1 MNADTMLPLLAAQR
15 EIWFAEQR
23 LSDGNSVYQ
32 VGEYVDV
39 QGEFD
44 TGTFER
50 ALRSV
55 VAGLDTVHSRFHQER
70 GRVGQTIDPDRPWEL
85 RTVDLSDA
93 ADPPAEADAWMRAEL
108 ARPTDLDGG
117 PLFHFALLRLGPER
131 HLWYQNYHHI
141 AMDAYG
147 SSLVSRRV
155 AEVYTALT
163 EGREPGPD
171 PFGSLRELADE
182 DAAYRSA
189 PAFQQD
195 RDFWLGQLGGR
206 AAPSP
211 LVSRSR
217 GASAEFR
224 GATRWLPEE
233 RFEAVRRTARTVR
246 VPWPVV
252 VTAAV
257 ALHVQRL
264 TGDENVLIAF
274 PLSARASQLARQTPA
289 NLANVLPLPLT
300 VRPDMTVTALLEHV
314 AEQMAAAVA
323 HQRYRGVDLQR
334 DLGMAAATSLLP
346 VVNVMSHPYDLRFG
360 AARGTMRNLSSG
372 LVGNLLFMIWDR
384 QDGQGLQIDVNGRDD
399 LGLADHRDAFTATL
413 EALTATDPAQ
423 PLSGVGGSAPV
434 SEAPVSEAAVSAVP
448 VSEAAASEAASAPA
462 SAAPAS
468 QATAPASAAATAV
481 PAAATVP
488 DLFAARAAATPD
500 APALTADGTTWSYRE
515 LDERSNRVA
524 RALIARGVG
533 PEDVVAVAL
542 PRSADL
548 VLALLGV
555 LKSGAAYAAVDP
567 DYPPAR
573 IAYML
578 QDAAPKLLITSSTAG
593 ITTDTDHLLIDAPEF
608 LADADADA
616 DAAADPDPD
625 PDPAADDRRPV
636 GADERLRPLEPG
648 CPAYLTY
655 TSGSTG
661 RPKGVITSHENV
673 VRLFTATRDQLG
685 HGPDDVWTL
694 FHSAAFDFSVWEIW
708 GALLHGGRLV
718 VVPFEVS
725 RAPQR
730 FLRLLADERVTV
742 LSQTPSAF
750 YQLMAADQELPEVGR
765 RLRLRT
771 VVFGGEALQPARL
784 DDWRRRHGTT
794 GPALVN
800 MYGITETTV
809 HVTHVELGPEHGPD
823 SVIGVPLADLTVHL
837 LDERLRPVPVGAIGE
852 MYVHGPGLARGYLG
866 RPGLTAHRFVA
877 DPHGRPGLRMYRTGD
892 LARRDPA
899 GRLTFVG
906 RADDQIKVRGFRIEP
921 GEIEAALAECPGVA
935 LAAVARTEE
944 REDDQ
949 RLVAFVVAEDGADP
963 GPEEIK
969 EAVRARLPE
978 YMVPGRIVRLDA
990 LPLTANGKLDRAA
1003 LTAAT
1008 NPAPAPAD
1016 GALSSR
1022 LDIMRALFALVLDEP
1037 EVGPDDDFFDLGGHS
1052 VLATALITRIRSTF
1066 SAEIDLRVLFDDP
1079 TPRAVAA
1086 ALDDAGLGR
1095 PPLVARER
1103 PADLDASF
1111 AQRRMWFLQ
1120 QMDGPGCAYNIPSV
1134 LRIDGP
1140 LDAAALSAAL
1150 GDVVARHES
1159 LRTVLPYVDGR
1170 LLQRVLPTVAPALHA
1185 TPVTEAELEERLAA
1199 GARRAFDLAVEPPL
1213 RAELFTTGAGAHV
1226 LLLVLHHSACDA
1238 TSMRL
1243 LARDLE
1249 RAYAARVTGRA
1260 PRLDPVPVRYGDYTL
1275 WQNDLL
1281 TADGAGG
1288 GLLDTQVAYW
1298 REQLAGLPEQTELP
1312 TDRPRPA
1319 VASYTGDHIAV
1330 SLDAG
1335 LHRRLVDLGRASGA
1349 SLFMVLH
1356 AGLAA
1361 LLSRLGAGD
1370 DIAVGSPVAGRPDE
1384 ALEDVVGAFVNTLVL
1399 RTDLS
1404 GRPAFADLLQRVRET
1419 ALAAY
1424 AHQDV
1429 PFEYLTDVLAPE
1441 RSPARHPLF
1450 QVMLGLQDTAPAGE
1464 FTLPGLTV
1472 STELGRTGTAKFDL
1486 FFCLVERHTED
1497 GAPAGLEGYVEY
1509 ASDLFEPGTART
1521 LFDRFARLLAEA
1533 AADPARPVDRF
1544 DLLTAEERTRLL
1556 ALPAP
1561 GAADLPEATVT
1572 GLFERQAAATPA
1584 ALAVSADG
1592 RDLTYADLDT
1602 RANQWARA
1610 LAGHGVRV
1618 GDTVAVALPRSPE
1631 SVVAL
1636 LAVLKAGAAY
1646 VPIDPRYPAAQ
1657 VATMVEETRPRI
1669 VLTSR
1674 DFDAARLPDTAVP
1687 RLLLDEPD
1695 TAAALA
1701 AQDTAPPDPAT
1712 RGPLHPLSAAYV
1724 MYTSGSSGRPK
1735 GIVVTHRDVAALA
1748 TDPRFGDGVCADV
1761 LAHSPAAFDASTF
1774 ETWAPLLR
1782 GGRLILAPPHELDA
1796 EEYAEL
1802 ITRHRPSAL
1811 WLTAALF
1818 AVVAE
1823 YRPDCFAGVR
1833 QVWAGG
1839 EEIAPSMVRRVLDA
1853 CPDTTVVNGY
1863 GPTETTTFATS
1874 HAVRALAPDA
1884 RTVPIGRPLAGMR
1897 AYVLDAGLQ
1906 PLPPGSTGELYLAGA
1921 GVARGYLGRPAG
1933 TAERFVADPYGP
1945 AGDRMYRTGDLAR
1958 WTPDGVLEYRGR
1970 TDRQVKLRGFRVEP
1984 GQVEAVLLE
1993 HPAVAQAVA
2002 EVRREG
2008 EGEARL
2014 VAYVVPAEGA
2024 RPTVEALRAFAGRLV
2039 PQYLVPHRIVVLD
2052 ALPVTAHGKLD
2063 RAALPAVAAE
2073 PGGRAPAGPA
2083 EHLLCALMA
2092 RVLGRDEVGAD
2103 DDFFALGGDSI
2114 SAIRLVS
2121 AARGEGLTF
2130 TVRDVF
2136 AHRSAAELSRAAA
2149 APGATPDGEPAETG
2163 TGPVPATPIVH
2174 WLRERGAP
2182 VHRFAQSLLLSC
2194 PPGLSRDALRA
2205 AVRALTDTHDALRL
2219 RLADQDGSWTLEIR
2233 PPGQDP
2239 DADLVHRVDASG
2251 LDAAG
2256 LADRARAEVSAAAD
2270 RLDPYAGRIARL
2282 VWFDQGPRTPG
2293 RLLLVVHHLAVDGVS
2308 WRVLVDDL
2316 VQAYTQAAAGRAPV
2330 LPPVATSLRHWAR
2343 RLTAQ
2348 ATEPQRLAELPRWI
2362 DVLDGPDPLLTAKP
2376 ADPRIDLA
2384 SDTVDIVTTLPEEL
2398 VGPLL
2403 TSVPAAF
2410 HCGVEDVLLTA
2421 LGLAVAAWRRDRGDE
2436 PADGV
2441 LVDVEGHGR
2450 EDVVAG
2456 ADVTRTLGWFTTIHP
2471 VRVDP
2476 GRIGWTEVTAG
2487 DPRLGAAV
2495 KRVKEQACAAPDG
2508 GIGFGLL
2515 RHLTPGCREVLAR
2528 LGIPQIG
2535 FNYLGRF
2542 AAPGA
2547 PLGGEPGWG
2556 MAPEGVMVT
2565 TTDPGLPV
2573 AHGLEVHAVVRD
2585 APAGPRLTVTWTG
2598 AGRLWSDADLTDL
2611 GGRWTTALEGI
2622 VRHALAPDAGGH
2634 TPSDFPLAD
2643 LTQNDID
2650 DVEAAW

>member
-23 LSDGNSVYQ
+23 LSNGNSVYQ

-44 TGTFER
+44 TEIFER

-55 VAGLDTVHSRFHQER
+55 VAGLDTVHSRFHQDR
-70 GRVGQTIDPDRPWEL
+70 GRVAQSIDPDRPWEL
-85 RTVDLSDA
+85 RAVDLSG
-93 ADPPAEADAWMRAEL
+93 ADDPQAEADAWMRREL
-108 ARPTDLDGG
+108 SRPTDLTDG
-117 PLFHFALLRLGPER
+117 PLFRFAVLRLSPER

-163 EGREPGPD
+163 ERRDPGPN

-189 PAFQQD
+189 PDFRQD

-206 AAPSP
+206 PAPSA

-217 GASAEFR
+217 GAAATFR
-224 GATRWLPEE
+224 SVTRWLPEE
-233 RFEAVRRTARTVR
+233 RFDAVRGTARSVR

-257 ALHVQRL
+257 ALHVQRR
-264 TGDENVLIAF
+264 TGDENVLLAF

-289 NLANVLPLPLT
+289 NLANVLPLALT

-334 DLGMAAATSLLP
+334 DLGMAHATSLLP
-346 VVNVMSHPYDLRFG
+346 VVNVISHPYDLRFG

-372 LVGNLLFMIWDR
+372 LVGNLLFMLWDR

-413 EALTATDPAQ
+413 EALAVTDPSQ
-423 PLSGVGGSAPV
+423 PVSCVGGPAP
-434 SEAPVSEAAVSAVP
+434 APADPAPSTAAV
-448 VSEAAASEAASAPA
+448 
-462 SAAPAS
+462 
-468 QATAPASAAATAV
+468 TAV
-481 PAAATVP
+481 PGAATLP
-488 DLFAARAAATPD
+488 ALFAAQAAATPD

-515 LDERSNRVA
+515 LDERSNRLA
-524 RALIARGVG
+524 RALIARGIG

-555 LKSGAAYAAVDP
+555 LKSGAAYVAVDP

-578 QDAAPKLLITSSTAG
+578 QDAAPELLITSSAAR
-593 ITTDTDHLLIDAPEF
+593 IATDQDHLLIDAPEF
-608 LADADADA
+608 RADADADGR
-616 DAAADPDPD
+616 DPRPVAADELV
-625 PDPAADDRRPV
+625 RP
-636 GADERLRPLEPG
+636 LRPG
-648 CPAYLTY
+648 CRAYLTY

-661 RPKGVITSHENV
+661 RPKGVTTSHENV
-673 VRLFTATRDQLG
+673 VRLFSTTREPLG
-685 HGPDDVWTL
+685 YGPGDVWTL

-725 RAPQR
+725 RSPQR
-730 FLRLLADERVTV
+730 FLRLLADEGVTV

-750 YQLMAADQELPEVGR
+750 YQLMAGDQELPEVSR

-784 DDWRRRHGTT
+784 AEWRRRHGGT

-809 HVTHVELGPEHGPD
+809 HVTHVELGPEQGPD

-852 MYVHGPGLARGYLG
+852 MYVSGPGLARGYLG
-866 RPGLTAHRFVA
+866 RPGLTGQRFVA
-877 DPHGRPGLRMYRTGD
+877 DPYGRPGERMYRTGD

-906 RADDQIKVRGFRIEP
+906 RSDDQLKVRGFRIEP

-935 LAAVARTEE
+935 LAAVALTEE
-944 REDDQ
+944 REDDR

-963 GPEEIK
+963 APEEMK

-978 YMVPGRIVRLDA
+978 YMVPGRIIRTDA

-1003 LTAAT
+1003 LTTAT
-1008 NPAPAPAD
+1008 NPADAPAS
-1016 GALSSR
+1016 GGLSSR
-1022 LDIMRALFALVLDEP
+1022 LDIMCALFALVLDEP

-1052 VLATALITRIRSTF
+1052 VLATTLITRIRSTF
-1066 SAEIDLRVLFDDP
+1066 SVEVDLRVLFDDP
-1079 TPRAVAA
+1079 TPRAVTA
-1086 ALDDAGLGR
+1086 ALDDAGLAR
-1095 PPLVARER
+1095 PPLVRRER
-1103 PADLDASF
+1103 TTELEASY

-1120 QMDGPGCAYNIPSV
+1120 QMDGPGGAYNIPSV

-1140 LDAAALSAAL
+1140 LDVAALRAAL
-1150 GDVVARHES
+1150 GDVLARHES

-1170 LLQRVLPTVAPALHA
+1170 LLQQVLPPTAPALAA
-1185 TPVTEAELEERLAA
+1185 TPVTEAELDERLAA
-1199 GARRAFDLAVEPPL
+1199 GARRPFDLAVEPPL
-1213 RAELFTTGAGAHV
+1213 RAELFSTGADAHV
-1226 LLLVLHHSACDA
+1226 LLLVLHHCACDA
-1238 TSMRL
+1238 LSMRL
-1243 LARDLE
+1243 IARDLD
-1249 RAYAARVTGRA
+1249 RAYAARAAGRA
-1260 PRLDPVPVRYGDYTL
+1260 PRFDPAPVRYSDYTL
-1275 WQNDLL
+1275 WQNELL
-1281 TADGAGG
+1281 AADGTGG
-1288 GLLDTQVAYW
+1288 GLLETQVAYW
-1298 REQLAGLPEQTELP
+1298 REQLAGLPEQIELP

-1319 VASYTGDHIAV
+1319 VASYAGDHISV
-1330 SLDAG
+1330 SLDAE

-1370 DIAVGSPVAGRPDE
+1370 DIAVGSPVAGRLDQ
-1384 ALEDVVGAFVNTLVL
+1384 ALDDVVGAFVNTLVL
-1399 RTDLS
+1399 RTDVS
-1404 GRPAFADLLQRVRET
+1404 GRPAFTDLLQRVRET

-1429 PFEYLTDVLAPE
+1429 PFEYLTDALAPE
-1441 RSPARHPLF
+1441 RSLARHPLF
-1450 QVMLGLQDTAPAGE
+1450 QVMLGLQDSAPAGE

-1486 FFCLVERHTED
+1486 FLSLIERRTAD
-1497 GAPAGLEGYVEY
+1497 GAPAGLDGYLEY
-1509 ASDLFEPGTART
+1509 ASDLFEPETART
-1521 LFDRFARLLAEA
+1521 LFDRFARLLAGA
-1533 AADPARPVDRF
+1533 AADPGSPVDRI
-1544 DLLTAEERTRLL
+1544 DLLTADEHTRLL
-1556 ALPAP
+1556 TAGSP
-1561 GAADLPEATVT
+1561 GSADLPEATVT
-1572 GLFERQAAATPA
+1572 DLFARQTAATPA
-1584 ALAVSADG
+1584 AIAVSADG
-1592 RDLTYADLDT
+1592 RDLTYADLDA
-1602 RANQWARA
+1602 RADRWARA
-1610 LAGHGVRV
+1610 LAGHGVRA

-1631 SVVAL
+1631 FVVAL

-1657 VATMVEETRPRI
+1657 VASMLGETRPKA

-1674 DFDAARLPDTAVP
+1674 DTDVRHLPDTAAP
-1687 RLLLDEPD
+1687 RLLLDDLDAAPEPAERD
-1695 TAAALA
+1695 AT
-1701 AQDTAPPDPAT
+1701 PP
-1712 RGPLHPLSAAYV
+1712 HPLSAAYV
-1724 MYTSGSSGRPK
+1724 MYTSGSTGQPK
-1735 GIVVTHRDVAALA
+1735 GIVVTHRDIAALA
-1748 TDPRFGDGVCADV
+1748 TDPRFGGGVCAGV
-1761 LAHSPAAFDASTF
+1761 LVHSPAAFDASTF
-1774 ETWAPLLR
+1774 EIWAPLLQ
-1782 GGRLILAPPHELDA
+1782 GGRLILAPADALDA
-1796 EEYAEL
+1796 EEYADL
-1802 ITRHRPSAL
+1802 IVRHRPSAL

-1823 YRPDCFAGVR
+1823 YRPECFAGVR

-1839 EEIAPSMVRRVLDA
+1839 EEIAPSMVRRVLAA
-1853 CPDTTVVNGY
+1853 CPDTVVVNGY

-1874 HAVRALAPDA
+1874 HAVRDLAPEA
-1884 RTVPIGRPLAGMR
+1884 RSVPIGHPLAGMR

-1906 PLPPGSTGELYLAGA
+1906 PLPPGATGELYLAGA
-1921 GVARGYLGRPAG
+1921 GVARGYLGRPAQ

-1945 AGDRMYRTGDLAR
+1945 AGERMYRTGDLAR
-1958 WTPDGVLEYRGR
+1958 WTPDGVLEYLGR

-1984 GQVEAVLLE
+1984 GHVEAILQE
-1993 HPAVAQAVA
+1993 HPAVSQAVA

-2008 EGEARL
+2008 DGEPRL
-2014 VAYVVPAEGA
+2014 VAYVVPAEGG
-2024 RPTVEALRAFAGRLV
+2024 RPTRDALRAFAGRRV
-2039 PQYLVPHRIVVLD
+2039 PQYLVPHEIVVLD

-2063 RAALPAVAAE
+2063 RAALPATAAR
-2073 PGGRAPAGPA
+2073 PGGRTPAGQA
-2083 EHLLCALMA
+2083 EHLLCTLMA
-2092 RVLGRDEVGAD
+2092 RVLGRDAVGAD
-2103 DDFFALGGDSI
+2103 DDFFGLGGDSI
-2114 SAIRLVS
+2114 CAIRLVS
-2121 AARGEGLTF
+2121 AARAEGLAF

-2136 AHRSAAELSRAAA
+2136 AHRTAAELSRSA
-2149 APGATPDGEPAETG
+2149 GALDTTADGEADDTG

-2194 PPGLSRDALRA
+2194 PPGLSEDALRA
-2205 AVRALTDTHDALRL
+2205 AVRAVTDTHDALRL
-2219 RLADQDGSWTLEIR
+2219 KLVDQDDSWTLEVQ
-2233 PPGQDP
+2233 PPGRTP
-2239 DADLVHRVDASG
+2239 DAGLVRRVDATG
-2251 LDAAG
+2251 LSEDT

-2282 VWFDQGPRTPG
+2282 VWFDRGPETPG

-2308 WRVLVDDL
+2308 WRILTDDL
-2316 VQAYTQAAAGRAPV
+2316 IQAYSRAAAGRTPDLSPV
-2330 LPPVATSLRHWAR
+2330 GTSLRHWAR

-2348 ATEPQRLAELPRWI
+2348 STQPDRLAELPRWM
-2362 DVLDGPDPLLTAKP
+2362 DVLDAPDPLLTRKP
-2376 ADPRIDLA
+2376 ADPRLDLA
-2384 SDTVDIVTTLPEEL
+2384 ADTVDTVATLPEDI

-2403 TSVPAAF
+2403 TTVPAAF

-2421 LGLAVAAWRRDRGDE
+2421 LGLAVAAWRRDRGDDT
-2436 PADGV
+2436 ADGV

-2450 EDVVAG
+2450 EDVVPG
-2456 ADVTRTLGWFTTIHP
+2456 ADVSRTLGWFTTLHP
-2471 VRVDP
+2471 VRIDP
-2476 GRIGWTEVTAG
+2476 GRIAWADVTSGA
-2487 DPRLGAAV
+2487 PRLGDAV

-2528 LGIPQIG
+2528 LGTPQIG

-2556 MAPEGVMVT
+2556 MAPEAVMVT

-2573 AHGLEVHAVVRD
+2573 AHGLEVHAVVHD
-2585 APAGPRLTVTWTG
+2585 AATGPRLTATWTG
-2598 AGRLWSDADLTDL
+2598 ARRLWSDADLTDL
-2611 GGRWTTALEGI
+2611 GERWTAALEGI
-2622 VRHALAPDAGGH
+2622 VRHALSPDAGGH
-2634 TPSDFPLAD
+2634 SPSDFPLAD

>member
-39 QGEFD
+39 QGAFD
-44 TGTFER
+44 TEIFER

-55 VAGLDTVHSRFHQER
+55 VAGLDTVHSRFHQDR
-70 GRVGQTIDPDRPWEL
+70 GRVGQTIEPDRPWEL
-85 RTVDLSDA
+85 RAVDLCGA
-93 ADPPAEADAWMRAEL
+93 ADPQAEADAWMRREL
-108 ARPTDLDGG
+108 ARPTDLTDG
-117 PLFHFALLRLGPER
+117 PLFRFAVLRLGPER

-155 AEVYTALT
+155 AEVYTALA
-163 EGREPGPD
+163 EGRDPGPN

-189 PAFQQD
+189 PDFRQD

-206 AAPSP
+206 PAPSP

-217 GASAEFR
+217 GAAAEFR
-224 GATRWLPEE
+224 GVTRWLSEE
-233 RFEAVRRTARTVR
+233 RFDAVRGTARGAR

-252 VTAAV
+252 VTAAA
-257 ALHVQRL
+257 ALHVHRQ
-264 TGDENVLIAF
+264 TGDENVLLAF

-300 VRPDMTVTALLEHV
+300 IRPDLTVTALLEHV

-334 DLGMAAATSLLP
+334 DLGTAHATSLLP
-346 VVNVMSHPYDLRFG
+346 VVNVISHPYNLRFG

-384 QDGQGLQIDVNGRDD
+384 RDGQGLQIDVNGRDD

-413 EALTATDPAQ
+413 EALTATDPAR
-423 PLSGVGGSAPV
+423 PVGGVGGPAP
-434 SEAPVSEAAVSAVP
+434 AP
-448 VSEAAASEAASAPA
+448 EAAAARTTARGDAARE
-462 SAAPAS
+462 
-468 QATAPASAAATAV
+468 SAAAAAV
-481 PAAATVP
+481 PAAATLP
-488 DLFAARAAATPD
+488 GLFAAQAAATPD

-515 LDERSNRVA
+515 LDERSNRLA
-524 RALIARGVG
+524 RALVARGIG

-555 LKSGAAYAAVDP
+555 LKSGAAYVAVDP

-578 QDAAPKLLITSSTAG
+578 QDAAPGLLITSTATG
-593 ITTDTDHLLIDAPEF
+593 IATDRDRLLIDAPEF
-608 LADADADA
+608 LADADGRDPGPVT
-616 DAAADPDPD
+616 AA
-625 PDPAADDRRPV
+625 
-636 GADERLRPLEPG
+636 ERLRPLEPG
-648 CPAYLTY
+648 CAAYLTY

-661 RPKGVITSHENV
+661 HPKGVITSHENV
-673 VRLFTATRDQLG
+673 VRLFTATRDRLG
-685 HGPDDVWTL
+685 LGRDDVWTL

-750 YQLMAADQELPEVGR
+750 YQLMAADQELPEVSR

-784 DDWRRRHGTT
+784 ADWRRRHGTA

-809 HVTHVELGPEHGPD
+809 HVTHVTLDPEPGPD

-852 MYVHGPGLARGYLG
+852 MYVSGPGLARGYLG
-866 RPGLTAHRFVA
+866 RPALTAQRFVA
-877 DPHGRPGLRMYRTGD
+877 GPHGRPGERMYRTGD

-906 RADDQIKVRGFRIEP
+906 RSDDQLKVRGFRIEP
-921 GEIEAALAECPGVA
+921 GEIEAALTGFPGVA
-935 LAAVARTEE
+935 LAAVAVTEE

-963 GPEEIK
+963 APEEIR

-978 YMVPGRIVRLDA
+978 YMVPGRIVRTDA

-1003 LTAAT
+1003 LTAAAD
-1008 NPAPAPAD
+1008 PARTPA
-1016 GALSSR
+1016 GGGLSSR
-1022 LDIMRALFALVLDEP
+1022 LDIMCALFALVLDEP

-1052 VLATALITRIRSTF
+1052 VLATSLITRIRSTF
-1066 SAEIDLRVLFDDP
+1066 SVEVDLRVLFDDP
-1079 TPRAVAA
+1079 TPRAVTA
-1086 ALDDAGLGR
+1086 ALDDAGLAR
-1095 PPLVARER
+1095 PRLVRRER
-1103 PADLDASF
+1103 PAELEASH

-1120 QMDGPGCAYNIPSV
+1120 QMDGPGGAYHIPSV
-1134 LRIDGP
+1134 LHIDGP
-1140 LDAAALSAAL
+1140 LDVTALGTAL
-1150 GDVVARHES
+1150 GDVLARHES
-1159 LRTVLPYVDGR
+1159 LRTVLPYLDGR
-1170 LLQRVLPTVAPALHA
+1170 LLQQVLPPAAPALRA
-1185 TPVTEAELEERLAA
+1185 TPVTEAELDERLAA
-1199 GARRAFDLAVEPPL
+1199 GARRPFDLAVEPPL
-1213 RAELFTTGAGAHV
+1213 RAELFTTGADAHV
-1226 LLLVLHHSACDA
+1226 LLLVLHHCACDA
-1238 TSMRL
+1238 LSMRL
-1243 LARDLE
+1243 IARDLD
-1249 RAYAARVTGRA
+1249 RAYAARAAGRA
-1260 PRLDPVPVRYGDYTL
+1260 PRLDPVPVRYSDYTL
-1275 WQNDLL
+1275 WQNELL
-1281 TADGAGG
+1281 AADGTGG
-1288 GLLDTQVAYW
+1288 GLLETQVAYW
-1298 REQLAGLPEQTELP
+1298 REQLAGLPEQIELP

-1319 VASYTGDHIAV
+1319 VASYTGDHITV

-1370 DIAVGSPVAGRPDE
+1370 DIAVGSPVAGRLDQALDE
-1384 ALEDVVGAFVNTLVL
+1384 VVGAFVNTLVL
-1399 RTDLS
+1399 RTDVS
-1404 GRPAFADLLQRVRET
+1404 GRPAFTDLLQRVRET

-1441 RSPARHPLF
+1441 RSLARHPLF

-1486 FFCLVERHTED
+1486 FLNLVERHSAD
-1497 GAPAGLEGYVEY
+1497 GTPAGLDGHVEY
-1509 ASDLFEPGTART
+1509 AADLFEPETVRT

-1533 AADPARPVDRF
+1533 AADPDRPVDRI
-1544 DLLTAEERTRLL
+1544 DLLTSEERARLL
-1556 ALPAP
+1556 AAGAP
-1561 GAADLPEATVT
+1561 GTADLPEATVT
-1572 GLFERQAAATPA
+1572 GLFARQAGATPSA
-1584 ALAVSADG
+1584 VAVSADG
-1592 RDLTYADLDT
+1592 RDLTYADLDA
-1602 RANQWARA
+1602 RADRWARA
-1610 LAGHGVRV
+1610 LAGHGVRA

-1631 SVVAL
+1631 FVVAL

-1646 VPIDPRYPAAQ
+1646 VPVDPRYPAAQ
-1657 VATMVEETRPRI
+1657 VASMLDETRPRA

-1674 DFDAARLPDTAVP
+1674 DTDAPRLPDTAAP
-1687 RLLLDEPD
+1687 RLLPDDLDTG
-1695 TAAALA
+1695 TAPA
-1701 AQDTAPPDPAT
+1701 AQDPAPPAPV
-1712 RGPLHPLSAAYV
+1712 PHPLSAAYV
-1724 MYTSGSSGRPK
+1724 MYTSGSTGRPK

-1748 TDPRFGDGVCADV
+1748 ADPRFGDGVCADV
-1761 LAHSPAAFDASTF
+1761 LVHSPAAFDASTF
-1774 ETWAPLLR
+1774 EIWAPLLR
-1782 GGRLILAPPHELDA
+1782 GGRLIVAPPHELDA
-1796 EEYAEL
+1796 EEYADL
-1802 ITRHRPSAL
+1802 IVRHRPSAL

-1818 AVVAE
+1818 AVLAE
-1823 YRPDCFAGVR
+1823 YRPDCFTGVR

-1839 EEIAPSMVRRVLDA
+1839 EEVAPSAVRRVLAA
-1853 CPDTTVVNGY
+1853 CPDTVVVNGY

-1874 HAVRALAPDA
+1874 HAVRDLAPDA
-1884 RTVPIGRPLAGMR
+1884 RGVPIGRPLAGVR
-1897 AYVLDAGLQ
+1897 AYVLDAALQ
-1906 PLPPGSTGELYLAGA
+1906 PLPPGATGELYLAGA
-1921 GVARGYLGRPAG
+1921 GVARGYLGRPAQ

-1945 AGDRMYRTGDLAR
+1945 AGERMYRTGDLAR
-1958 WTPDGVLEYRGR
+1958 RTPDGVLEYRGR

-1984 GQVEAVLLE
+1984 GQVEAVLRE
-1993 HPAVAQAVA
+1993 HPAVARAVA
-2002 EVRREG
+2002 EVRRAG
-2008 EGEARL
+2008 DGQPRL
-2014 VAYVVPAEGA
+2014 VAYVVPAQGG
-2024 RPTVEALRAFAGRLV
+2024 RPTRDALRAFAGRRV
-2039 PQYLVPHRIVVLD
+2039 PQYLVPHEIVVLD

-2063 RAALPAVAAE
+2063 RAALPAVTAR
-2073 PGGRAPAGPA
+2073 PSGRAPAGRA
-2083 EHLLCALMA
+2083 EHLLCSLMA
-2092 RVLGRDEVGAD
+2092 RVLGRDTVGAD
-2103 DDFFALGGDSI
+2103 DDFFGLGGDSI
-2114 SAIRLVS
+2114 CAIRLVS
-2121 AARGEGLTF
+2121 AARAEGLAF

-2136 AHRSAAELSRAAA
+2136 AHRTAAELSRSAGAAD
-2149 APGATPDGEPAETG
+2149 APADGADDDTG

-2182 VHRFAQSLLLSC
+2182 VGRFAQSLLLSC
-2194 PPGLSRDALRA
+2194 PPGLSEDALRA
-2205 AVRALTDTHDALRL
+2205 AVRAVTDTHDALRL
-2219 RLADQDGSWTLEIR
+2219 RLVDRDDSWTLEIQ
-2233 PPGQDP
+2233 PPGRAA
-2239 DADLVHRVDASG
+2239 DADPVRRVDATG
-2251 LDAAG
+2251 LGEDDLAG
-2256 LADRARAEVSAAAD
+2256 RAREEVSAAAD
-2270 RLDPYAGRIARL
+2270 RLDPYAGRIARF
-2282 VWFDQGPRTPG
+2282 VWFDRGPEAPG

-2308 WRVLVDDL
+2308 WRILTDDL
-2316 VQAYTQAAAGRAPV
+2316 VQAYTRAAAGRTPD
-2330 LPPVATSLRHWAR
+2330 LPPAGTSLRHWAR

-2348 ATEPQRLAELPRWI
+2348 ATQPHRLAELPRWM
-2362 DVLDGPDPLLTAKP
+2362 DVLAAPDPLLTPKP
-2376 ADPRIDLA
+2376 ADPRLDLA
-2384 SDTVDIVTTLPEEL
+2384 ADTVETVTTLPEDV

-2403 TSVPAAF
+2403 TTVPAAF

-2421 LGLAVAAWRRDRGDE
+2421 LGLAVAAWRRDRGDDT
-2436 PADGV
+2436 ADGV

-2450 EDVVAG
+2450 EDVVPG
-2456 ADVTRTLGWFTTIHP
+2456 ADVSRTLGWFTTLHP
-2471 VRVDP
+2471 VRIDP
-2476 GRIGWTEVTAG
+2476 GRVAWAEVTSGA
-2487 DPRLGAAV
+2487 PRLGDAV
-2495 KRVKEQACAAPDG
+2495 KRVKEQVCAAPDG

-2515 RHLTPGCREVLAR
+2515 RHLAPGCREVLAR
-2528 LGIPQIG
+2528 LGTPQIG

-2547 PLGGEPGWG
+2547 PLGGGPGWA
-2556 MAPEGVMVT
+2556 MAPEAVMVT
-2565 TTDPGLPV
+2565 ATDPGLPV
-2573 AHGLEVHAVVRD
+2573 AHGLEVHAVVHD
-2585 APAGPRLTVTWTG
+2585 APAGSRLTVTWTG
-2598 AGRLWSDADLTDL
+2598 ARRLWSDADLTDL
-2611 GGRWTTALEGI
+2611 GGRWRAALEGV
-2622 VRHALAPDAGGH
+2622 VRHALSPDAGGH
-2634 TPSDFPLAD
+2634 SPSDFPLAD

>member
-1 MNADTMLPLLAAQR
+1 LLNADTQLPLLAAQR

-39 QGEFD
+39 QGAFD
-44 TGTFER
+44 TEIFER

-55 VAGLDTVHSRFHQER
+55 VAGLDTVHSRFHQDR
-70 GRVGQTIDPDRPWEL
+70 GRVGQTIAPDRPWEL
-85 RTVDLSDA
+85 RAVDLCGA
-93 ADPPAEADAWMRAEL
+93 ADPQAEADAWMRQEL
-108 ARPTDLDGG
+108 ARPTDLTDG
-117 PLFHFALLRLGPER
+117 PLFRFAVLRLGPER

-155 AEVYTALT
+155 AEVYTALV
-163 EGREPGPD
+163 EGRDPGPN

-182 DAAYRSA
+182 DASYRSA
-189 PAFQQD
+189 PDFRQD
-195 RDFWLGQLGGR
+195 RDFWLGQLDGR
-206 AAPSP
+206 PAPSP
-211 LVSRSR
+211 LFSRSR
-217 GASAEFR
+217 GAAAEFR
-224 GATRWLPEE
+224 GVTRWLSEE
-233 RFEAVRRTARTVR
+233 RFDAVRGTARGAR

-252 VTAAV
+252 VTAAA
-257 ALHVQRL
+257 ALHVHRR
-264 TGDENVLIAF
+264 TGDENVHLAF

-334 DLGMAAATSLLP
+334 DLGTAHATSLLP
-346 VVNVMSHPYDLRFG
+346 VVNVISHPYDLRFG

-413 EALTATDPAQ
+413 EALTTTDPAQ
-423 PLSGVGGSAPV
+423 PVSGVGGP
-434 SEAPVSEAAVSAVP
+434 
-448 VSEAAASEAASAPA
+448 APA
-462 SAAPAS
+462 PE
-468 QATAPASAAATAV
+468 ATAAQTAV
-481 PAAATVP
+481 PAAAARESAVAAGPGAGTLP
-488 DLFAARAAATPD
+488 ELFAAQAAVTPD

-515 LDERSNRVA
+515 LDERSNRLA
-524 RALIARGVG
+524 RALIARGIG
-533 PEDVVAVAL
+533 PEDRVAIAL

-555 LKSGAAYAAVDP
+555 LKAGAAYVPVDP
-567 DYPPAR
+567 GYPPAR

-578 QDAAPKLLITSSTAG
+578 EDAAPLLLITSTAAG
-593 ITTDTDHLLIDAPEF
+593 IATDRDRLLIDAPDV
-608 LADADADA
+608 LADTGGR
-616 DAAADPDPD
+616 DPG
-625 PDPAADDRRPV
+625 PV
-636 GADERLRPLEPG
+636 TAGERLRPLEPG
-648 CPAYLTY
+648 CPAYVIY

-661 RPKGVITSHENV
+661 RPKGVITSHENA
-673 VRLFTATRDQLG
+673 VRLFTATRDEIG
-685 HGPDDVWTL
+685 HGRDDVWTL

-730 FLRLLADERVTV
+730 FLRLLADEQVTV

-750 YQLMAADQELPEVGR
+750 YQLMAADQELPEVSR

-784 DDWRRRHGTT
+784 ADWRRRHGTAR
-794 GPALVN
+794 PALVN

-809 HVTHVELGPEHGPD
+809 HVTHVTLGPEPGPD

-837 LDERLRPVPVGAIGE
+837 LDERLRPVPAGAIGE
-852 MYVHGPGLARGYLG
+852 MYVSGPGLARGYLG
-866 RPGLTAHRFVA
+866 RPGLTAQRFVA
-877 DPHGRPGLRMYRTGD
+877 APHGRPGERMYRTGD

-899 GRLTFVG
+899 GRLTFTG
-906 RADDQIKVRGFRIEP
+906 RSDDQLKVRGFRIEP
-921 GEIEAALAECPGVA
+921 GEIEAALTEFPGVA
-935 LAAVARTEE
+935 LAAVAVVEE

-963 GPEEIK
+963 APDEIR

-978 YMVPGRIVRLDA
+978 YMVPGRIVRTDA

-1003 LTAAT
+1003 LTAAAD
-1008 NPAPAPAD
+1008 PARTPA
-1016 GALSSR
+1016 GGGLSSR
-1022 LDIMRALFALVLDEP
+1022 LDIMCALFALVLDEP

-1052 VLATALITRIRSTF
+1052 VLATSLITRIRATF
-1066 SAEIDLRVLFDDP
+1066 SVEVDLRVLFDDP
-1079 TPRAVAA
+1079 TPRAMTA
-1086 ALDDAGLGR
+1086 ALDDAGLAR
-1095 PPLVARER
+1095 PRLVRRER
-1103 PADLDASF
+1103 PAELEASF

-1120 QMDGPGCAYNIPSV
+1120 QMDGPGGAYNIPSV

-1140 LDAAALSAAL
+1140 LDVTALSAAL
-1150 GDVVARHES
+1150 GDVLARHES
-1159 LRTVLPYVDGR
+1159 LRTVLPYVDGH
-1170 LLQRVLPTVAPALHA
+1170 LLQQVLTPAAPALRA
-1185 TPVTEAELEERLAA
+1185 TPVTEAELGERLAE
-1199 GARRAFDLAVEPPL
+1199 GARRPFDLAVEPPL
-1213 RAELFTTGAGAHV
+1213 RAGLFTTGTDAHV

-1238 TSMRL
+1238 LSMRL
-1243 LARDLE
+1243 IARDLD
-1249 RAYAARVTGRA
+1249 RAYAARAAGRA
-1260 PRLDPVPVRYGDYTL
+1260 PRLDPVPVRYSDYTL
-1275 WQNDLL
+1275 WQNELL
-1281 TADGAGG
+1281 AADGTGG
-1288 GLLDTQVAYW
+1288 GLLQTQVAYW
-1298 REQLAGLPEQTELP
+1298 REQLAGLPEQIELP

-1319 VASYTGDHIAV
+1319 VASHTGDHITV
-1330 SLDAG
+1330 SLDAE

-1370 DIAVGSPVAGRPDE
+1370 DIAVGSPVAGRLDQALDE
-1384 ALEDVVGAFVNTLVL
+1384 VVGAFVNTLVL
-1399 RTDLS
+1399 RTDVS
-1404 GRPAFADLLQRVRET
+1404 GRPAFTDLLQRVRET

-1441 RSPARHPLF
+1441 RSLARHPLF
-1450 QVMLGLQDTAPAGE
+1450 QVMLGLQDTASAGE

-1486 FFCLVERHTED
+1486 FLSLVERHSAD
-1497 GAPAGLEGYVEY
+1497 GTPAGLDGHVEY
-1509 ASDLFEPGTART
+1509 AADLFEPETVRT
-1521 LFDRFARLLAEA
+1521 LFDRFARLLAAA
-1533 AADPARPVDRF
+1533 AADPGRPLDRI
-1544 DLLTAEERTRLL
+1544 DLLTSEERARLL
-1556 ALPAP
+1556 AAAAP
-1561 GAADLPEATVT
+1561 GTDLPEATVN
-1572 GLFERQAAATPA
+1572 GLFARQAVATPA
-1584 ALAVSADG
+1584 AIAVSAGG
-1592 RDLTYADLDT
+1592 RDLTYADLDA
-1602 RANQWARA
+1602 RADRWARA
-1610 LAGHGVRV
+1610 LAGHGVRA

-1631 SVVAL
+1631 FVVAL

-1657 VATMVEETRPRI
+1657 VASMLDETRPRA

-1674 DFDAARLPDTAVP
+1674 DTDTPHLPDTTAP
-1687 RLLLDEPD
+1687 RLAPEDLDAE
-1695 TAAALA
+1695 AAP
-1701 AQDTAPPDPAT
+1701 APQAPA
-1712 RGPLHPLSAAYV
+1712 PHPLSAAYV
-1724 MYTSGSSGRPK
+1724 MYTSGSTGQPK
-1735 GIVVTHRDVAALA
+1735 GIVVTHRDIAALA
-1748 TDPRFGDGVCADV
+1748 ADPRFGDGACADV
-1761 LAHSPAAFDASTF
+1761 LVHSPAAFDASTF
-1774 ETWAPLLR
+1774 EIWAPLLR

-1796 EEYAEL
+1796 EEYAGL
-1802 ITRHRPSAL
+1802 IVRHRPSAL

-1818 AVVAE
+1818 AVLAE
-1823 YRPDCFAGVR
+1823 YRPDCFTGVR

-1839 EEIAPSMVRRVLDA
+1839 EEVAPSMVRRVLAA
-1853 CPDTTVVNGY
+1853 CPDTVVVNGY

-1874 HAVRALAPDA
+1874 HAVRDLAPDA
-1884 RTVPIGRPLAGMR
+1884 RRVPIGRPLAGMR
-1897 AYVLDAGLQ
+1897 AYVLDAALQ
-1906 PLPPGSTGELYLAGA
+1906 PLPPGTTGELYLAGA
-1921 GVARGYLGRPAG
+1921 GVARGYLGRPAQ

-1945 AGDRMYRTGDLAR
+1945 AGERMYRTGDLAR

-1984 GQVEAVLLE
+1984 GQVEAVLRE

-2008 EGEARL
+2008 DGEPRL
-2014 VAYVVPAEGA
+2014 VAYVVPAEGG
-2024 RPTVEALRAFAGRLV
+2024 RPTRDALRAFAGRRV
-2039 PQYLVPHRIVVLD
+2039 PQYLVPHEVVVLD

-2063 RAALPAVAAE
+2063 RAALPAATAR
-2073 PGGRAPAGPA
+2073 PSGRAPAGQA
-2083 EHLLCALMA
+2083 EHLLCSLMA
-2092 RVLGRDEVGAD
+2092 RVLGRDTVGAD
-2103 DDFFALGGDSI
+2103 DDFFGLGGDSI
-2114 SAIRLVS
+2114 CAIRLVS
-2121 AARGEGLTF
+2121 AARAEGLTF

-2136 AHRSAAELSRAAA
+2136 AHRTAAELSRSAA
-2149 APGATPDGEPAETG
+2149 APGATADSEADDTG

-2174 WLRERGAP
+2174 WMRERGAP

-2194 PPGLSRDALRA
+2194 PPGLSEEALRA
-2205 AVRALTDTHDALRL
+2205 AVHAVTDTHDALRL
-2219 RLADQDGSWTLEIR
+2219 RLVDQDDSWTLEIQ
-2233 PPGQDP
+2233 PPGRTP
-2239 DADLVHRVDASG
+2239 DADLVRRVDAT
-2251 LDAAG
+2251 G
-2256 LADRARAEVSAAAD
+2256 LAEDALAGRARAEVSAAAD
-2270 RLDPYAGRIARL
+2270 RLDPYAGRITRL
-2282 VWFDQGPRTPG
+2282 VWFDRGPETSG

-2308 WRVLVDDL
+2308 WRILTDDL
-2316 VQAYTQAAAGRAPV
+2316 VRAYTRAAAGRTPDV
-2330 LPPVATSLRHWAR
+2330 PPAGTSLRHWAR

-2348 ATEPQRLAELPRWI
+2348 ATQPHRLAELPRWMDI
-2362 DVLDGPDPLLTAKP
+2362 LAAPDPLLTPKP
-2376 ADPRIDLA
+2376 ADPRLDLA
-2384 SDTVDIVTTLPEEL
+2384 TDTADTVTTLPEDV

-2403 TSVPAAF
+2403 TTVPAAF

-2421 LGLAVAAWRRDRGDE
+2421 LALAVAAWRRDQGGDT
-2436 PADGV
+2436 ADGV

-2450 EDVVAG
+2450 EDVVPG
-2456 ADVTRTLGWFTTIHP
+2456 ADVSRTLGWFTTLHP
-2471 VRVDP
+2471 VRIDP
-2476 GRIGWTEVTAG
+2476 GRIAWAEVTAG
-2487 DPRLGAAV
+2487 APRLGDAV
-2495 KRVKEQACAAPDG
+2495 KRVKEQVCAAPDG

-2515 RHLTPGCREVLAR
+2515 RHLAPGCGEVLAR
-2528 LGIPQIG
+2528 LGTPQIG

-2547 PLGGEPGWG
+2547 PLGGEPGWA
-2556 MAPEGVMVT
+2556 MAPEAVMVT

-2573 AHGLEVHAVVRD
+2573 AHGLEVHAVVHD
-2585 APAGPRLTVTWTG
+2585 APAGPRMTVTWTG
-2598 AGRLWSDADLTDL
+2598 ARRLWSDADLTDL
-2611 GGRWTTALEGI
+2611 GGRWRAALEGI
-2622 VRHALAPDAGGH
+2622 VRHALSPDAGGH
-2634 TPSDFPLAD
+2634 SPSDFPLAD

>member
-1 MNADTMLPLLAAQR
+1 MLNADTTLPLLAAQR

-44 TGTFER
+44 REIFER

-55 VAGLDTVHSRFHQER
+55 VAGLDTVHSRFHQDR
-70 GRVGQTIDPDRPWEL
+70 SRVAQTIDPDRPWEL
-85 RTVDLSDA
+85 RAVDLSG
-93 ADPPAEADAWMRAEL
+93 ADDPQAEADAWMRREL
-108 ARPTDLDGG
+108 SRPTDLTDG
-117 PLFHFALLRLGPER
+117 PLFRFAVLRLGPER

-147 SSLVSRRV
+147 SALVSRRV

-163 EGREPGPD
+163 EGRDPGPH

-189 PAFQQD
+189 PDFRQD

-206 AAPSP
+206 PAPSP

-217 GASAEFR
+217 GAAAGFR
-224 GATRWLPEE
+224 SVTRWLSEE
-233 RFEAVRRTARTVR
+233 RFDAVRGTARSVR

-257 ALHVQRL
+257 ALHVQRR
-264 TGDENVLIAF
+264 TGDENVLLAF

-334 DLGMAAATSLLP
+334 DLGMKHATSLLP
-346 VVNVMSHPYDLRFG
+346 VVNVISHPYDLRFG

-413 EALTATDPAQ
+413 EALAATDPSQ
-423 PLSGVGGSAPV
+423 PVSGVGGPAPAPV
-434 SEAPVSEAAVSAVP
+434 DTVP
-448 VSEAAASEAASAPA
+448 R
-462 SAAPAS
+462 
-468 QATAPASAAATAV
+468 TAAATAA
-481 PAAATVP
+481 PGAATLP
-488 DLFAARAAATPD
+488 ELFAAQAAATPD

-515 LDERSNRVA
+515 LDERSNRMA
-524 RALIARGVG
+524 RALIARGIG
-533 PEDVVAVAL
+533 AEDVVAVAL

-555 LKSGAAYAAVDP
+555 LKSGAAYVAVDP

-578 QDAAPKLLITSSTAG
+578 QDAAPQLLITSSTARLA
-593 ITTDTDHLLIDAPEF
+593 TDRDHLLIDAPEF
-608 LADADADA
+608 RAEADGRDAG
-616 DAAADPDPD
+616 
-625 PDPAADDRRPV
+625 PV
-636 GADERLRPLEPG
+636 AADERVSRLEPG

-661 RPKGVITSHENV
+661 RPKGVITSHENA
-673 VRLFTATRDQLG
+673 VRLFTTTREPLG
-685 HGPDDVWTL
+685 YGPGDVWTL

-750 YQLMAADQELPEVGR
+750 YQLMAADQELPEVSR

-784 DDWRRRHGTT
+784 ADWRRRHGGT

-809 HVTHVELGPEHGPD
+809 HVTHVELGPEQGPD
-823 SVIGVPLADLTVHL
+823 SLIGVPLADLTVHL

-852 MYVHGPGLARGYLG
+852 MYVSGPGLARGYLG
-866 RPGLTAHRFVA
+866 RPGLTAQRFVA
-877 DPHGRPGLRMYRTGD
+877 DPHGRAGERMYRTGD

-906 RADDQIKVRGFRIEP
+906 RSDDQLKVRGFRIEP

-935 LAAVARTEE
+935 LAAVALTEE
-944 REDDQ
+944 REDDR

-963 GPEEIK
+963 APEEIK

-978 YMVPGRIVRLDA
+978 YMVPGRIVRTDA
-990 LPLTANGKLDRAA
+990 LPLTANGKLDRGA
-1003 LTAAT
+1003 LATAT
-1008 NPAPAPAD
+1008 HPVDAPA
-1016 GALSSR
+1016 GGGLSSR

-1052 VLATALITRIRSTF
+1052 VLATTLITRIRSTF
-1066 SAEIDLRVLFDDP
+1066 SVEVDLRVLFDDP
-1079 TPRAVAA
+1079 TPRAMTA
-1086 ALDDAGLGR
+1086 ALDDAGLAR
-1095 PPLVARER
+1095 PPLVRRER
-1103 PADLDASF
+1103 AGELEASY

-1120 QMDGPGCAYNIPSV
+1120 QMDGPGGAYNIPSV
-1134 LRIDGP
+1134 MRIDGP
-1140 LDAAALSAAL
+1140 LDVAALSAAL
-1150 GDVVARHES
+1150 GDVLARHES

-1170 LLQRVLPTVAPALHA
+1170 LLQQVLPPTAPALAA
-1185 TPVTEAELEERLAA
+1185 TPVTEAGLDERLAA
-1199 GARRAFDLAVEPPL
+1199 GARRPFALAVEPPL
-1213 RAELFTTGAGAHV
+1213 RAELFSTGADAHV
-1226 LLLVLHHSACDA
+1226 LLLVLHHCACDA
-1238 TSMRL
+1238 LSMRL
-1243 LARDLE
+1243 IARDLD
-1249 RAYAARVTGRA
+1249 RAYAARAAGRA
-1260 PRLDPVPVRYGDYTL
+1260 PRFDPAPVRYSDYTL
-1275 WQNDLL
+1275 WQNELL
-1281 TADGAGG
+1281 AADGTGG
-1288 GLLDTQVAYW
+1288 GLLETQVAYW
-1298 REQLAGLPEQTELP
+1298 REQLAGLPEQIELP

-1319 VASYTGDHIAV
+1319 VASYTGDHIRV

-1361 LLSRLGAGD
+1361 VLSRLGAGD
-1370 DIAVGSPVAGRPDE
+1370 DIAVGSPVAGRLDQ
-1384 ALEDVVGAFVNTLVL
+1384 ALDDVVGAFVNTLVL
-1399 RTDLS
+1399 RTDVS

-1429 PFEYLTDVLAPE
+1429 PFEYLTDALAPE
-1441 RSPARHPLF
+1441 RSLARHPLF

-1486 FFCLVERHTED
+1486 FLSLVERRTAD
-1497 GAPAGLEGYVEY
+1497 GAPAGLDGYLEY
-1509 ASDLFEPGTART
+1509 ASDLFEPETVRT
-1521 LFDRFARLLAEA
+1521 LFDRFARLLAGA
-1533 AADPARPVDRF
+1533 AADPGRPVDRI
-1544 DLLTAEERTRLL
+1544 DLLTADERARLL
-1556 ALPAP
+1556 TAGTP
-1561 GAADLPEATVT
+1561 GSVELPEATVT
-1572 GLFERQAAATPA
+1572 GLFSRQAAATPA
-1584 ALAVSADG
+1584 AIAVSADG
-1592 RDLTYADLDT
+1592 RDLTYADLEA
-1602 RANQWARA
+1602 RADRWARA
-1610 LAGHGVRV
+1610 LAGHGVRA

-1631 SVVAL
+1631 FVVAL

-1646 VPIDPRYPAAQ
+1646 VPVDPRYPAAQ
-1657 VATMVEETRPRI
+1657 VASMLGETRPKA

-1674 DFDAARLPDTAVP
+1674 DTDVRRLPDTAAP
-1687 RLLLDEPD
+1687 RLLLDD
-1695 TAAALA
+1695 LNAASAPA
-1701 AQDTAPPDPAT
+1701 ARDAAPP
-1712 RGPLHPLSAAYV
+1712 HPLSAAYV
-1724 MYTSGSSGRPK
+1724 MYTSGSTGQPK
-1735 GIVVTHRDVAALA
+1735 GIVVTHRDIAALA
-1748 TDPRFGDGVCADV
+1748 TDPSFGDDVCAGV
-1761 LAHSPAAFDASTF
+1761 LVHSPAAFDASTF
-1774 ETWAPLLR
+1774 EIWTPLLR
-1782 GGRLILAPPHELDA
+1782 GGRLILAPAHALDA
-1796 EEYAEL
+1796 EEYADL
-1802 ITRHRPSAL
+1802 IVRHRPSAL

-1823 YRPDCFAGVR
+1823 YRPECFAGVR

-1839 EEIAPSMVRRVLDA
+1839 EEIAPSTVRRVLAA
-1853 CPDTTVVNGY
+1853 CPDTVVVNGY

-1874 HAVRALAPDA
+1874 HAVRDLAPEA
-1884 RTVPIGRPLAGMR
+1884 RRVPIGRPLAGMR

-1906 PLPPGSTGELYLAGA
+1906 PLPPGATGELYLAGA
-1921 GVARGYLGRPAG
+1921 GVARGYLGRPAQ

-1945 AGDRMYRTGDLAR
+1945 AGERMYRTGDLAR
-1958 WTPDGVLEYRGR
+1958 WTPDGVLEYLGR

-1984 GQVEAVLLE
+1984 GHVEAILRE

-2008 EGEARL
+2008 DGEPRL
-2014 VAYVVPAEGA
+2014 VAYVVPAEGG
-2024 RPTVEALRAFAGRLV
+2024 RPTRDALRTFAGRRV
-2039 PQYLVPHRIVVLD
+2039 PQYLVPQEIVVLD

-2063 RAALPAVAAE
+2063 RAALPVTVAR
-2073 PGGRAPAGPA
+2073 PGGRTPAGQA
-2083 EHLLCALMA
+2083 EHLLCTLMA
-2092 RVLGRDEVGAD
+2092 RVLGRDAVGAD
-2103 DDFFALGGDSI
+2103 DDFFGLGGDSI
-2114 SAIRLVS
+2114 GAIRLVS
-2121 AARGEGLTF
+2121 AARAEGLAF

-2136 AHRSAAELSRAAA
+2136 AHRTAAELSRSAG
-2149 APGATPDGEPAETG
+2149 APDATAEGEADDTS

-2194 PPGLSRDALRA
+2194 PPGLSEDALRD
-2205 AVRALTDTHDALRL
+2205 AVHAVTDTHDALRL
-2219 RLADQDGSWTLEIR
+2219 KLVDQDDSWTLEVQ
-2233 PPGQDP
+2233 PPGRTP
-2239 DADLVHRVDASG
+2239 DAGLVRRVDATG
-2251 LDAAG
+2251 QGEDT
-2256 LADRARAEVSAAAD
+2256 LADQARAEVSAAAD
-2270 RLDPYAGRIARL
+2270 RLDPYAGRIAQL
-2282 VWFDQGPRTPG
+2282 VWFDRGPDAPG

-2308 WRVLVDDL
+2308 WHILTDDL
-2316 VQAYTQAAAGRAPV
+2316 IQAYTQAAAGRTPD
-2330 LPPVATSLRHWAR
+2330 LPPVGTSMRHWAR

-2348 ATEPQRLAELPRWI
+2348 ATQPDRLAELPRWM
-2362 DVLDGPDPLLTAKP
+2362 DVLDAPDPVLTPKP
-2376 ADPRIDLA
+2376 ADPRLDLA
-2384 SDTVDIVTTLPEEL
+2384 ADTVDTVTTLPEDV

-2403 TSVPAAF
+2403 TTVPAAF
-2410 HCGVEDVLLTA
+2410 HCGVEEVLLTA
-2421 LGLAVAAWRRDRGDE
+2421 LGLAVAAWRSDRGDDT
-2436 PADGV
+2436 ADGV

-2450 EDVVAG
+2450 EDVVPG
-2456 ADVTRTLGWFTTIHP
+2456 ADVSRTLGWFTTLHP
-2471 VRVDP
+2471 VRIDP
-2476 GRIGWTEVTAG
+2476 GRIAWADVTSGA
-2487 DPRLGAAV
+2487 PRLGDAV

-2515 RHLTPGCREVLAR
+2515 RHLAPGCREVLAR
-2528 LGIPQIG
+2528 LGTPQIG

-2556 MAPEGVMVT
+2556 MAPEAVMVT

-2573 AHGLEVHAVVRD
+2573 AHGLEVHAVVHD
-2585 APAGPRLTVTWTG
+2585 AATGPRLTVTWTG
-2598 AGRLWSDADLTDL
+2598 ARRLWSEADLTDL
-2611 GGRWTTALEGI
+2611 GGRWTAALEGI
-2622 VRHALAPDAGGH
+2622 VRHTLSPDAGGH
-2634 TPSDFPLAD
+2634 SPSDFPLAD